1 MRKTNWSLRRLSALL
16 SANPTG
22 TMRRASPSPSKTKPP
37 AKPKPKTSLPKAAAT
52 EAGINNV
59 SLEELRELETK
70 AMRLERL
77 ARMLLNTPQQAF
89 YLFDYTKREFV
100 LGHEHVSGLYG
111 YKAGEIEKLKEGW
124 FSIVHPEDMAEFR
137 EVRWRIMES
146 GSDDVQTQRM
156 RILRKQGGY
165 EWVQCY
171 MRPFERDA
179 EGRVISEAGMAVVIT
194 PLVEAE
200 EALREAQA
208 RSHHLLQSNAAAV
221 IAFDQKFNI
230 VDANPAACRLLGYAK
245 KALLR
250 LSAQDLA
257 AQGHH
262 ADLSRLL
269 RGIKDQ
275 QKPSQVVELALAR
288 QDDKAVDVLAA
299 STSIRDGHGDFEQG
313 VLILMDITKRK
324 QTQEG
329 LKQEALFNK
338 IMLDHAPVAIGLL
351 NAAGQV
357 MRINSAS
364 QRLFGFELTEIKGQ
378 KMWKIPMLS
387 AAETSASRRR
397 FEELRAGAGK
407 TTAIIPM
414 QTHKGE
420 TRHVLVENTAVR
432 TEGDGVTY
440 FVSTGVDVTE
450 QRKLESEVIR
460 VAEQEHIRI
469 GHDLHD
475 GVGQTLTGVA
485 SLVEALAAGL
495 EGQNKEDA
503 LRIHQLVQTA
513 ITETRR
519 LSHGL
524 SPVAVKYRGLACGLA
539 LIADTVQGNFR
550 RECECQ
556 IEDPVPTVSQD
567 SEIHLF
573 RIAQEAIN
581 NAIRHGGATKMRISL
596 RRKSA
601 TEGVMEIGDNG
612 SGFSTGKSDGQNE
625 GIGLRV
631 MEHRA
636 HLIGGE
642 LKIQASKGRGVRVVC
657 HFPLDHA

>member
-1 MRKTNWSLRRLSALL
+1 
-16 SANPTG
+16 
-22 TMRRASPSPSKTKPP
+22 MRRATPSPRKTKTSSPSAP
-37 AKPKPKTSLPKAAAT
+37 AKARKTAVK
-52 EAGINNV
+52 EASINNV

-70 AMRLERL
+70 AMRLEKL
-77 ARMLLNTPQQAF
+77 AGMLLNTPQQAF

-111 YKAGEIEKLKEGW
+111 YNAGEIEKLKDGW
-124 FSIVHPEDMAEFR
+124 FSIVHPDDMAEFR
-137 EVRWRIMES
+137 DVRWRIMES

-156 RILRKQGGY
+156 RMLRKQGGY

-179 EGRVISEAGMAVVIT
+179 EGRVVSEAGMAVVIT

-200 EALREAQA
+200 EALRQSQT
-208 RSHHLLQSNAAAV
+208 RSHNLLQSNAAAV
-221 IAFDQKFNI
+221 IAFDTKFNI
-230 VDANPAACRLLGYAK
+230 VDANPAACRLLGYTK

-250 LSAQDLA
+250 LAAQDLA

-262 ADLSRLL
+262 ADLLRLL
-269 RGIKDQ
+269 RSIKDQ

-288 QDDKAVDVLAA
+288 QDDKGVDVLAG
-299 STSIRDGHGDFEQG
+299 STSIRDANGDFEQG

-324 QTQEG
+324 QEQDG

-357 MRINSAS
+357 MRVNSAS
-364 QRLFGFELTEIKGQ
+364 QRLFGFELKEIKGQ

-387 AAETSASRRR
+387 AAEISASRRR

-414 QTHKGE
+414 QTRKGE
-420 TRHVLVENTAVR
+420 IRHVLVENTAVS
-432 TEGDGVTY
+432 TAGDGVTY

-450 QRKLESEVIR
+450 QRKLEAEVIR

-485 SLVEALAAGL
+485 SLVEALAEGL
-495 EGQNKEDA
+495 EGQNKQDA

-524 SPVAVKYRGLACGLA
+524 SPVAVKYRGLACGLQ
-539 LIADTVQGNFR
+539 LIAETVQENFR
-550 RECECQ
+550 RECTFQ
-556 IEDPVPTVSQD
+556 IDDSTPTVSQD

-596 RRKSA
+596 WRKSP
-601 TEGVMEIGDNG
+601 TQGIMEIKDNG
-612 SGFSTGKSDGQNE
+612 RGFPAGKSGTQPE

-642 LKIQASKGRGVRVVC
+642 LTIDATKGRGVRVVC
-657 HFPLDHA
+657 HFPLGNP